1 MRQILLHSGF
11 HKTATSSMQHFLW
24 LNRETLEP
32 YFDLRMFRHMKPVVR
47 LAAMYSRTRNP
58 LDLVDM
64 VGLLDDV
71 FDEFPVREDRDLLI
85 SCEGLSGHFPAAQ
98 QVKDYSAVPVLMT
111 YVAGY
116 LVEKFPDAQVKLIF
130 TTRQEDSWLYSVYR
144 HHLRAH
150 RMTLDYKSF
159 AATFKSAA
167 RLDAVIREVA
177 EILAPLPVMFLPM
190 EDAVQHPLGPG
201 AALVDQMTVPASIR
215 AALRPVG
222 RGNAGPD
229 DALWE
234 QFLALN
240 RSTLPD
246 RAVTAQKTALA
257 TAAELGGWK
266 TV

>member
-201 AALVDQMTVPASIR
+201 AMTDKAKSAGRLSVRPTFTPRELMTDTPDLAGAWTRAVVQAWCCAQMC
-215 AALRPVG
+215 LRP
-222 RGNAGPD
+222 
-229 DALWE
+229 
-234 QFLALN
+234 
-240 RSTLPD
+240 RSMM
-246 RAVTAQKTALA
+246 RAQVQRA
-257 TAAELGGWK
+257 
-266 TV
+266 